1 MSDINKERMSSLL
14 DNELEYSQTMDVM
27 AALDA
32 DDALQKKFDR
42 YALIRE
48 AMKEEVVVQQD
59 SFLKNVQ
66 DALKTEPTVLAPSR
80 GKQENKKYIAVA
92 LAASVAIFSVA
103 IFDMGLFTNTSPVQH
118 SVASADI
125 ESAQMLA
132 LEELQREEDALNEEL
147 TLEPQLVTF
156 EK

>member
-1 MSDINKERMSSLL
+1 MSDLNKEKMSSLL
-14 DNELEYSQTMDVM
+14 DNELNYSQTMDVM

-48 AMKEEVVVQQD
+48 ALNEEVVVQQD
-59 SFLKNVQ
+59 SFLKSIQ
-66 DALKTEPTVLAPSR
+66 DTLKTEPTVLAPSR

-92 LAASVAIFSVA
+92 LAASVAIFSVV
-103 IFDMGLFTNTSPVQH
+103 IFDMGLFANTSPVQH
-118 SVASADI
+118 TISSADI
-125 ESAQMLA
+125 EDAQMLA
-132 LEELQREEDALNEEL
+132 LEELQREDEALSEKPTFN
-147 TLEPQLVTF
+147 PQLVTF

>member
-1 MSDINKERMSSLL
+1 MSDLNKERMSSLL
-14 DNELEYSQTMDVM
+14 DNELDYSQTMEVM
-27 AALDA
+27 ATLDA

-48 AMKEEVVVQQD
+48 AMCEEVVVQQD

-118 SVASADI
+118 SIASADV
-125 ESAQMLA
+125 ENAQMLA
-132 LEELQREEDALNEEL
+132 LEELQREEEALNEES
-147 TLEPQLVTF
+147 TLDPQLVTF